1 MPRKKETRYG
11 GKYQY
16 FRKRITSPDGEQV
29 TIYGKTAA
37 ERDEKVAAQLSAWA
51 TEAERGEEIFVA
63 EYCADWFRRASAEM
77 SEQRKVTIR
86 REINN
91 NIAPVIGTKL
101 LRELTSDDVQDVL
114 AAREGLS
121 VSARRTTLQTLNRIL
136 SAAEAAGKIP
146 RNPAQG
152 IRAGGRKKKKK
163 IALTEAQTATLLAAV
178 EGQRI
183 RLFCLLALY
192 AGLRREEI
200 CGLRWDCV
208 ELDGKAPHIDVR
220 RACRWPDGVAA
231 VVEDILKTD
240 AAWRS
245 IPLPRVMVR
254 ELRAQRKALGRLS
267 KEALAARFVV
277 SYPDGTPWSLKSL
290 QEAWNVIEARSTGTV
305 KRRRKDPETGEMV
318 TVEVEKHLGDVV
330 TNHPGVVITI
340 DFPVTPHLLRYTYIT
355 RLILGKVDLK
365 RVQYLAG
372 HADPAVTL
380 EIYTSLMGHQP
391 EDLIGD
397 VRGIFDR

>member
-1 MPRKKETRYG
+1 MPRKKETRY

-16 FRKRITSPDGEQV
+16 FRKRITSPDGDQV

-37 ERDEKVAAQLSAWA
+37 ERDEKVAAQQAAWA
-51 TEAERGEEIFVA
+51 AEAERGEEIFVA
-63 EYCADWFRRASAEM
+63 DYCADWFRRASAEM

-101 LRELTSDDVQDVL
+101 LRELTSDDVLDVM
-114 AAREGLS
+114 AARDGLS
-121 VSARRTTLQTLNRIL
+121 VSARRTTLQTLRRIL
-136 SAAEAAGKIP
+136 AAAEAAGKIP

-152 IRAGGRKKKKK
+152 IRAGGKKKRKK
-163 IALTEAQTATLLAAV
+163 IALTPAQTDTLLAAV

-192 AGLRREEI
+192 TGMRREEI

-208 ELDGKAPHIDVR
+208 ELTGAAPHIDVR
-220 RACRWPDGVAA
+220 RACRWPDGVGP
-231 VVEDILKTD
+231 VVEDLLKSD
-240 AAWRS
+240 ASWRS
-245 IPLPRVMVR
+245 VPLPRVMVA
-254 ELRAQRKALGRLS
+254 ELRAQKKALGKIPR
-267 KEALAARFVV
+267 EALSARYVV
-277 SYPDGTPWSLKSL
+277 GYPDGTPWSLKSL
-290 QEAWNVIEARSTGTV
+290 QEAWGVIEARSTGTV
-305 KRRRKDPETGEMV
+305 KRRRKDPESGEMV
-318 TVEVEKHLGDVV
+318 TVEVEKRLGD
-330 TNHPGVVITI
+330 TIPHHPGVVISI
-340 DFPVTPHLLRYTYIT
+340 DFPVTPHILRYTYIT

-372 HADPAVTL
+372 HADASVTL

-391 EDLIGD
+391 EDLIDD